1 MKIKVDKCHSFSI
14 KKIGSS
20 SKQVL
25 PKLYIKD
32 KLIPPIKIEEEF
44 KYLGRCFNFSMD
56 NKIHKELVIDQA
68 KDIFAK
74 IDALPLHPK
83 NKIMLYS
90 RYLLSKVSW
99 HLTVAD
105 LINPIQYGL
114 FLKHYGMGEG
124 ALWPPL

>member
-1 MKIKVDKCHSFSI
+1 MKIRVDKCHSFSI
-14 KKIGSS
+14 KKIGLT

-25 PKLYIKD
+25 PKLYIKNE
-32 KLIPPIKIEEEF
+32 LIPPIKIEEEF
-44 KYLGRCFNFSMD
+44 KCLGRYFSYSMD
-56 NKIHKELVIDQA
+56 NKTHKESVIDQA
-68 KDIFAK
+68 KDIFAN

-105 LINPIQYGL
+105 LTKAWVEKNLDSL
-114 FLKHYGMGEG
+114 FTYYLR
-124 ALWPPL
+124 

>member
-1 MKIKVDKCHSFSI
+1 MSLIFY

-25 PKLYIKD
+25 PKLYIKNE
-32 KLIPPIKIEEEF
+32 LIPPIKTEKEF
-44 KYLGRCFNFSMD
+44 KYLGRYFNFSMD
-56 NKIHKELVIDQA
+56 NKTHKELIIDQA

-74 IDALPLHPK
+74 IDALPRHPK

-99 HLTVAD
+99 HLIVAD
-105 LINPIQYGL
+105 FTKTWVEENLDSVCTYYL
-114 FLKHYGMGEG
+114 
-124 ALWPPL
+124 